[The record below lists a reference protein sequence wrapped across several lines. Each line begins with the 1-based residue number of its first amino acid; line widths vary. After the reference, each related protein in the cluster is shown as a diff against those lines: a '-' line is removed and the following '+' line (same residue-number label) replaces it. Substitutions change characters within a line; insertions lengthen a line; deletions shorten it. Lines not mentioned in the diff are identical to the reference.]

1 MKVSYQWLKAL
12 LPKLRRN
19 PSQLA
24 ELLTDLGL
32 EVEKVET
39 FTSIPGRLEGVVVG
53 KVLECKPHPN
63 ADKLRLTRVDIGT
76 ESPVQIVCGAPN
88 VDAGQTVLVATTGT
102 TLYDEEGQP
111 RKIKRV
117 KIRGEVSEGMI
128 CSEKELH
135 LGDDE
140 EGIMVLDR
148 HLPPGTPAAQ
158 LYDIEEDHIYDI
170 ALTPNRSDATG
181 HLGIARDVHARLC
194 IDYPEEAILQPPDVD
209 DTLTVDNNR
218 APIQVEIRDTHRCKR
233 YSGLYIRGIRV
244 GPSPRWLQN
253 RLRALGMRPINN
265 VVDLTNFIL
274 AEYGQPLHAF
284 DADKIRCNTIVVT
297 TLPKGT
303 TFTTLDGIERTLSD
317 EDLMICDAELRPL
330 CIAGVFGGQ
339 DSGVTESTTNV
350 FLESAYFDPISVR
363 KTAQRH
369 QLRTEAAQRFEKGAD
384 PNCTVDS
391 LRRAAYLLQRIATFE
406 KILPIVDNYPSP
418 IPPARITLTLDY
430 LQRLSGIQWD
440 STRVREILQALQT
453 TIVAEDDNQF
463 VVEVPTNK
471 ADVRR
476 PADLVEEILRIY
488 SYNRIP
494 VPSTIAF
501 SLPKAPADPTK
512 LKSQIASYLIGLGF
526 HEIMGLS
533 LMPEKIIHQAIPAQT
548 RPSLVKIHN
557 TSNVGLN
564 VMRPDLILSGL
575 ETVAFNIRHQQRDLK
590 LFEFGKVYTLNA
602 SDELPREEEQLSIL
616 ISGAFRH
623 EHWKERNP
631 LEADFYDIKAVVQSL
646 LQHLQLTEVEAKPL
660 DGATRWSFAIQYT
673 NSQGPVAELGQ
684 VHPRYTDAWDIAQPV
699 YGAILY
705 WERIRQHVETH
716 HTLFQSLP
724 KAPYTRRDLAIV
736 VDEQVLYRD
745 IERIIRQTAGKLLRQ
760 LQVFDVFRSE
770 KHLGPNK
777 KSYAVKM
784 IFQHQTKTLADAQVD
799 AIIQQ
804 IIDRLQRELHA
815 FIRK

>member
-12 LPKLRRN
+12 LPKLRRS
-19 PSQLA
+19 PHQLA
-24 ELLTDLGL
+24 EILTDLGL
-32 EVEKVET
+32 EVEKLEP
-39 FTSIPGRLEGVVVG
+39 FHIIPGRLKGVVVG

-63 ADKLRLTRVDIGT
+63 ADKLRLTQVDIGA
-76 ESPVQIVCGAPN
+76 ENPVQIVCGAPN
-88 VDAGQTVLVATTGT
+88 VDAGQTVLVATVGT
-102 TLYDEEGQP
+102 TLYDEEGRP

-117 KIRGEVSEGMI
+117 KIRGQVSEGMI

-148 HLPPGTPAAQ
+148 ELPPGTPAAQ
-158 LYDIEEDHIYDI
+158 LYDIEEDHIFDI

-181 HLGIARDVHARLC
+181 HLGIARDVYARLC
-194 IDYPEEAILQPPDVD
+194 IDYPEEASLRPPTVD
-209 DTLTVDNNR
+209 EGLTVDASR
-218 APIQVEIRDTHRCKR
+218 SPIQVKIRDTHRCKR
-233 YSGLYIRGIRV
+233 YSGLYIRGVRV
-244 GPSPRWLQN
+244 GPSPKWLQN
-253 RLRALGMRPINN
+253 RLRALGLRPINN
-265 VVDLTNFIL
+265 IVDLTNFIL

-284 DADKIRCNTIVVT
+284 DADKIRGNTIVVT

-303 TFTTLDGIERTLSD
+303 SFTTLDGIERTLSE

-384 PNCTVDS
+384 PNCTVNS
-391 LRRAAYLLQRIATFE
+391 LRRAAYLLQQIATFE
-406 KILPIVDNYPSP
+406 EIYPIVDNYPSP
-418 IPPARITLTLDY
+418 IAPAHINLPLDY
-430 LQRLSGIQWD
+430 LQRLTGIQWD
-440 STRVREILQALQT
+440 SNRVRQILQALQM
-453 TIVAEDDNQF
+453 TIVYEDTERF
-463 VVEVPTNK
+463 EVAVPTNK
-471 ADVRR
+471 ADVTR
-476 PADLVEEILRIY
+476 PADLVEEITRIY

-494 VPSTIAF
+494 APPTIAYA
-501 SLPKAPADPTK
+501 LPKATADPTK
-512 LKSQIASYLIGLGF
+512 LKYQIAAYLTGLGF

-533 LMPEKIIHQAIPAQT
+533 LMPEKIITQAIPKHIHPQ
-548 RPSLVKIHN
+548 LVKIHN
-557 TSNVGLN
+557 TSNAGLN
-564 VMRPDLILSGL
+564 VMRPDIVLSGL

-590 LFEFGKVYTLNA
+590 LFEFGKVYTLTA
-602 SDELPREEEQLSIL
+602 PEELPLEEELLSLL
-616 ISGAFRH
+616 IAGDFRA

-631 LEADFYDIKAVVQSL
+631 READFYDIKAVVEAL
-646 LQHLQLTEVEAKPL
+646 LRYLQFSEVEAQPL
-660 DGATRWSFAIQYT
+660 DKSHRWAFAIQYT
-673 NSQGPVAELGQ
+673 GPHGTIAELGQ
-684 VHPRYTDAWDIAQPV
+684 VHPQYTKAWDIAQPV

-705 WERIRQHVETH
+705 WDRIRQHTASH

-745 IERIIRQTAGKLLRQ
+745 IERIIRQTAGKLLQQ
-760 LQVFDVFRSE
+760 LQLFDVFRSE

-777 KSYAVKM
+777 KS
-784 IFQHQTKTLADAQVD
+784 
-799 AIIQQ
+799 
-804 IIDRLQRELHA
+804 RR
-815 FIRK
+815 